1 MQDQA
6 VAQSLSDTNEPTS
19 MPHGAASPATHQDPI
34 ARLDRALQRI
44 SFALEKGKQTQQ
56 HHALNTQELVA
67 NVDALICRVR
77 DTLAQTAGTEEK

>member
-1 MQDQA
+1 M
-6 VAQSLSDTNEPTS
+6 AQSLSDTTEPTS
-19 MPHGAASPATHQDPI
+19 MPHRAAPPAAHTDPI

-56 HHALNTQELVA
+56 RHTLDTQELAA

-77 DTLAQTAGTEEK
+77 DILVQTAGTEEK